1 LSPNLLHAHCIETVG
16 HCTHTAFTAVSPSRG
31 AIIAMNSHLL
41 GAAYLLHRSGSFF
54 ATAHIFAQATGLDTA
69 IGGGMG
75 ILARIAYLGAFAM
88 IIAASWQVQR
98 GQSEHAK
105 WAVMGALIAAVASLI
120 VKALFATGDIPINIT
135 PTSGN

>member
-1 LSPNLLHAHCIETVG
+1 
-16 HCTHTAFTAVSPSRG
+16 
-31 AIIAMNSHLL
+31 MNSHLL
-41 GAAYLLHRSGSFF
+41 GAAFLLHRSGLIF
-54 ATAHIFAQATGLDTA
+54 AQAYVFAQATGLDSA

-75 ILARIAYLGAFAM
+75 ILARIGYLGAFAM

-135 PTSGN
+135 PTSGP

>member
-1 LSPNLLHAHCIETVG
+1 
-16 HCTHTAFTAVSPSRG
+16 
-31 AIIAMNSHLL
+31 MNSHLL

-69 IGGGMG
+69 GGGMG
-75 ILARIAYLGAFAM
+75 IRARIAYLGAFAM

>member
-1 LSPNLLHAHCIETVG
+1 
-16 HCTHTAFTAVSPSRG
+16 
-31 AIIAMNSHLL
+31 MNSHLL
-41 GAAYLLHRSGSFF
+41 GAAYLLHRSGIFF
-54 ATAHIFAQATGLDTA
+54 AQTTSLDTA

-88 IIAASWQVQR
+88 IIAASWNVQK
-98 GQSEHAK
+98 GQSEAAK
-105 WAVMGALIAAVASLI
+105 WSVMGALIAAVASLI

>member
-1 LSPNLLHAHCIETVG
+1 MMP
-16 HCTHTAFTAVSPSRG
+16 
-31 AIIAMNSHLL
+31 MNSHLL
-41 GAAYLLHRSGSFF
+41 GAAYLLHRSGLF
-54 ATAHIFAQATGLDTA
+54 FAQATSLDTA

-135 PTSGN
+135 PTTGN